1 MDNMSRVEMA
11 AWVCLGIFIGIAY
24 QFWIGPIHE
33 KAAVNR
39 CKQVITEMERPKY
52 VELRK
57 SIYNVSE
64 RFRHLGKNLEDI
76 GSPVWKRKK
85 SEIME
90 EVDSLLKQGHEVNNE
105 IDRTSSE
112 QKKEVQKLSKKLID
126 IKRLANKNNKI
137 KVQIRNGTFA
147 FNKTEL

>member
-1 MDNMSRVEMA
+1 MDRMDRTEMV
-11 AWVCLGIFIGIAY
+11 AWFCVGLTIGIAY
-24 QFWIGPIHE
+24 QFWIGPEVI
-33 KAAVNR
+33 R
-39 CKQVITEMERPKY
+39 CRQVITEMERPKY

-57 SIYNVSE
+57 AIYNVSE

-90 EVDSLLKQGHEVNNE
+90 EVDSLLEQEHEVNNE

-112 QKKEVQKLSKKLID
+112 QKKEVQKLYKKLID
-126 IKRLANKNNKI
+126 IKMLANKNDKI
-137 KVQIRNGTFA
+137 KVQIRDGTLA
-147 FNKTEL
+147 FNKKEL